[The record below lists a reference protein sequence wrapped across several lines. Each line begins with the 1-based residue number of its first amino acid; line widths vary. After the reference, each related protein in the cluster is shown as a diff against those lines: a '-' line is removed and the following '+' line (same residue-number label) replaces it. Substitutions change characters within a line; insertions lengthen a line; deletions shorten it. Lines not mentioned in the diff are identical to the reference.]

1 MTTYFDTNVLIYA
14 LCSNV
19 DNISQQEVS
28 VKLLEKAII
37 NQNIILSEL
46 ILCEFAFISKKLK
59 ENSNTIIQNLEFLS
73 QYVKIS
79 NYSLNQRIIEIIKE
93 TKLFTSS
100 FDIFHLTFCENHNCK
115 LVTFDKGFKKFKNI
129 SNVEIV
135 LL

>member
-19 DNISQQEVS
+19 DNISQREVS

-73 QYVKIS
+73 QYVKSS

-93 TKLFTSS
+93 TKLFTNS